1 CARSNG
7 RDPVI
12 TPRQARL
19 AEAVGVPL
27 AKANDAFND
36 KNYTLALLHLNKALS
51 IDPRNEAVLHRR
63 GHAHFESGSYDRAVA
78 DYTAA
83 VAVSK
88 NKEHLYIDRAKAYL
102 AGRKNELAIADYG
115 RA

>member
-1 CARSNG
+1 
-7 RDPVI
+7 
-12 TPRQARL
+12 
-19 AEAVGVPL
+19 
-27 AKANDAFND
+27 
-36 KNYTLALLHLNKALS
+36 S

-115 RA
+115 RAISSNASSHNYKLRGSAYYDQKKYDLAVADFTSAIKAYEKN